1 MHRAHMRVSV
11 PAIVCCA
18 ETSIASFVVNPS
30 RLPGQNSKVTQSV
43 EGVRQSSSAHRR
55 STKASKGG
63 LRMPLRLRSQKNG
76 APRPSRLLPRS
87 ASETH
92 RCGPVDD
99 WMLTSCPRSTETER
113 GTPAILSL
121 SRQKLDVSVL
131 CDDLPRAATCCS
143 RKRSS
148 PLGATDFPSST
159 NTRRWQDGHCQVS
172 CLANAIICIIAIPPH
187 PGVPLFLD
195 QQLGTFVSTR
205 HAGLR

>member
-1 MHRAHMRVSV
+1 MAHCV
-11 PAIVCCA
+11 PPVCCRGPHLRR
-18 ETSIASFVVNPS
+18 IAVV
-30 RLPGQNSKVTQSV
+30 LWMTGWQHHALGQQ
-43 EGVRQSSSAHRR
+43 RQR
-55 STKASKGG
+55 
-63 LRMPLRLRSQKNG
+63 
-76 APRPSRLLPRS
+76 
-87 ASETH
+87 E
-92 RCGPVDD
+92 
-99 WMLTSCPRSTETER
+99 E
-113 GTPAILSL
+113 TPAILSL

-195 QQLGTFVSTR
+195 QQLETFVSPYWLAMQDVVNALNTR
-205 HAGLR
+205 SSTMHVFDIS